1 MVNQRV
7 PTNQDAGWKSSWQF
21 YCGDYT
27 SSSIGTLLMI
37 GSDHDTAGTFDQTLL
52 TLTGGTSN
60 STRELKVD
68 GKLNVTG
75 TTTFNDITL
84 SGDASFGGSSIVI
97 PTLDD
102 PSDITSNISAKYGSS
117 GPTSGSVDYMYNTS
131 ETFELISRKDMNI
144 DARGRAN
151 NGTVGS
157 NGTLNLLSGSGG
169 VNITGALTVSS
180 DITTSGD
187 IILDDG
193 GSIKEAGGA
202 AAIIIDAAGEV
213 TQIGQGTPS
222 N

>member
-1 MVNQRV
+1 MDDEQYITGDLNGIQMRCDKTLLVDSSDGQYEWSAQLESVKFNATLFEIYGRNPDNSQVGPNLQLRSTYGDSGIGSRFCTFTMVNQRV

-97 PTLDD
+97 PTLSS
-102 PSDITSNISAKYGSS
+102 PSDITSNIKY
-117 GPTSGSVDYMYNTS
+117 
-131 ETFELISRKDMNI
+131 
-144 DARGRAN
+144 
-151 NGTVGS
+151 S
-157 NGTLNLLSGSGG
+157 NM
-169 VNITGALTVSS
+169 
-180 DITTSGD
+180 
-187 IILDDG
+187 
-193 GSIKEAGGA
+193 
-202 AAIIIDAAGEV
+202 
-213 TQIGQGTPS
+213 
-222 N
+222 